1 MIGNAQL
8 DNEKAAAAYQVE
20 LYKDRYEELEEEHN
34 QLQVIQD
41 VVIVIVCAWSRLAI
55 KLD

>member
-41 VVIVIVCAWSRLAI
+41 VVIVIVCA
-55 KLD
+55 